1 MQTLTLS
8 RRTLTLAITGLFAAA
23 ALPSWAQGGPQEGQQ
38 YRVLTPRIAT
48 KVGEKKIEIVE
59 FFWFGCPHCNAID
72 PSLEAW
78 LKKAPADVS
87 FKRVHIHFGTEAKPD
102 SRTQTH
108 QRLFYVLEM
117 LGLNATQN
125 SAVFNA
131 IHADRKQLT
140 SRDGIL
146 EWAKSRNLDMAK
158 FTAAYDDGFTLSRKM
173 RDASALQETYKV
185 DGVPYFAVDGQY
197 ITSPSIAKSEASF
210 YSTLDFLINKTRKDR
225 GISAPA
231 AAKADEKKPAKKV
244 VKKPVKKAE

>member
-1 MQTLTLS
+1 MQTLSLS
-8 RRTLTLAITGLFAAA
+8 RRSLSLAIAGLFAAA
-23 ALPSWAQGGPQEGQQ
+23 ALPALAQGGPQEGQQ
-38 YRVLTPRIAT
+38 YRVIKPRIAS
-48 KVGEKKIEIVE
+48 KVGEKKIEVIE
-59 FFWFGCPHCNAID
+59 FFWFGCPHCNSLD

-102 SRTQTH
+102 NRTQTH
-108 QRLFYVLEM
+108 QRLFYVLET

-131 IHADRKQLT
+131 IHADHKQLT

-146 EWAKSRNLDMAK
+146 EWAKSRNLDIAK

-173 RDASALQETYKV
+173 REASALQEAYKV

-197 ITSPSIAKSEASF
+197 VTSPSIAGNEAGF

-225 GISAPA
+225 GPSAPA
-231 AAKADEKKPAKKV
+231 KA
-244 VKKPVKKAE
+244 VKK